1 LIQAAGFTDFVVL
14 SRVDVYAG
22 APQHSSAAKFGTLG
36 ITFAAR
42 RLLHGEQVEGPACAI
57 GSARSRGTAK

>member
-1 LIQAAGFTDFVVL
+1 MMSAAGFADFAIV

-36 ITFAAR
+36 ITFRAR
-42 RLLHGEQVEGPACAI
+42 RLRAGEVPVVAACELPV
-57 GSARSRGTAK
+57 RSE

>member
-1 LIQAAGFTDFVVL
+1 MQAAGFTDFAIV

-36 ITFAAR
+36 ITFTAR
-42 RLLHGEQVEGPACAI
+42 RLRLGEVPVLAACELPVQP
-57 GSARSRGTAK
+57 

>member
-1 LIQAAGFTDFVVL
+1 MHAAGFTGFAIV

-36 ITFAAR
+36 ITFRAR
-42 RLLHGEQVEGPACAI
+42 RLAAGEAPGVAACDVPVP
-57 GSARSRGTAK
+57 ST

>member
-1 LIQAAGFTDFVVL
+1 MHAAGFTDFAIV

-36 ITFAAR
+36 ITFRSR
-42 RLLHGEQVEGPACAI
+42 RLWLGEVPVIVACELPEVAAPAA
-57 GSARSRGTAK
+57 SE

>member
-1 LIQAAGFTDFVVL
+1 MNAAGFADFAIV

-36 ITFAAR
+36 ITFRAR
-42 RLLHGEQVEGPACAI
+42 RLRAGEAPVVAACELPL
-57 GSARSRGTAK
+57 GSE

>member
-1 LIQAAGFTDFVVL
+1 MQAAGFTDFAIV

-36 ITFAAR
+36 ITFTAR
-42 RLLHGEQVEGPACAI
+42 RLRLGEVPVVAACELPVQ
-57 GSARSRGTAK
+57 SK